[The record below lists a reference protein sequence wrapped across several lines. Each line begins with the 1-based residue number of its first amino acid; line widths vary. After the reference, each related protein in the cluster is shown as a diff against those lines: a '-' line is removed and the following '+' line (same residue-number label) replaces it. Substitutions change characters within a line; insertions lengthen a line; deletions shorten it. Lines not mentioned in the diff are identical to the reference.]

1 MQDIVK
7 KISESSEIV
16 LFVHENPDGD
26 AIGSITALTN
36 ALKKLGKNALGFIEF
51 KPDSYKFLLED
62 IDYIKE
68 YKELDSEKK
77 YELCI
82 SLDCGDVDRT
92 GMAKDIFK
100 NAKSTI
106 NIDHHITNS
115 LFGNLNYIDA
125 KASSTGEIIFDLIKK
140 LGAEIDKS
148 IAEALYV
155 SIISDTGM
163 FRHKNTTQRT
173 FEIAGALLGTG
184 IDISLITRKAFYE
197 TSLERTKCLAKVLD
211 SLDIYINGKV
221 GIMYIENEDVK
232 KFNID
237 DQDLE
242 GMVDFARN
250 IRGTEIGIFIKPR
263 GEEYKVS
270 LRSNGKINIVNIAE
284 KFGGGGHIY
293 AAGCKF
299 AGKSIGEVK
308 EILLGEL
315 KLLF

>member
-7 KISESSEIV
+7 KIRESNEIA

-26 AIGSITALTN
+26 AIGSIIALTN
-36 ALKKLGKNALGFIEF
+36 ALRGLGKNALGFIEF
-51 KPDSYKFLLED
+51 NPDNYKFLLED
-62 IDYIKE
+62 VNFIKE
-68 YKELDSEKK
+68 YKDLDLEKK

-82 SLDCGDVDRT
+82 SLDCGSVERT
-92 GMAKDIFK
+92 GIAKSIFN

-125 KASSTGEIIFDLIKK
+125 KASSTGEVIFELIKE

-148 IAEALYV
+148 IAGALYV

-163 FRHKNTTQRT
+163 FRYNNTTQRT
-173 FEIAGALLGTG
+173 FKIAGELLGIG

-197 TSLERTKCLAKVLD
+197 TSIERTKCLAKVLD
-211 SLDIYINGKV
+211 SLDIYIDGKV
-221 GIMYIENEDVK
+221 GIMHIKNEDVE
-232 KFNID
+232 KFDID

-250 IRGTEIGIFIKPR
+250 IRGTEVGIFIKPR
-263 GEEYKVS
+263 GKEYKVS
-270 LRSNGKINIVNIAE
+270 LRSNGRINVVNIAE

-299 AGKSIGEVK
+299 ANENIEEIK
-308 EILLGEL
+308 EILLNEL